1 MVVEIDKK
9 DGSYIVTFAPSQVDE
24 IKLSISIGGKH
35 IQGSPFNYP
44 AVNIANK
51 VINDDGRLGQPWG
64 IAFGKDGMWA
74 VADHSN
80 HCLYIFDSQD
90 QVVRKIGS
98 KGKGNG
104 EFDSPAGLAFDDDNN
119 LYVVCRY
126 NHRPRVATEAYCP
139 WGIPTC

>member
-1 MVVEIDKK
+1 M
-9 DGSYIVTFAPSQVDE
+9 
-24 IKLSISIGGKH
+24 H
-35 IQGSPFNYP
+35 RNYLALNDP
-44 AVNIANK
+44 NK
-51 VINDDGRLGQPWG
+51 IINDGGHGAMGEPWG

-80 HCLYIFDSQD
+80 HCVYIFDSQD

-104 EFDSPAGLAFDDDNN
+104 EFDKPLGLAFDADNN

-126 NHRPRVATEAYCP
+126 IYIYIITGYRSLLLMGNSYSSSVIWEQPMVNLTVH
-139 WGIPTC
+139 